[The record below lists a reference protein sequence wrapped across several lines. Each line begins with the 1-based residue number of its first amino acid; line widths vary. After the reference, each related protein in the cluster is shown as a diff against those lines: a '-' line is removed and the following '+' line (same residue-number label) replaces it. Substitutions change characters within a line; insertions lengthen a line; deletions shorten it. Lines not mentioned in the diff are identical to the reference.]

1 MTCGIYCIENKKD
14 KKRYIGYS
22 SNIESRWKHHL
33 HFLSINKHDNS
44 YIQNAWNKFGN
55 KNFIFYVLEECDRE
69 SLIEREVFYI
79 KELKTRR
86 PDGYNL
92 NNGGLGNTGWTPTLE
107 TLSKKSSSVTG
118 KNNPMYGKKH
128 TEKTRK
134 LFSIQRVGT
143 KNGVGNKN
151 NLGLVKKYKNST
163 SLYYGVFKVFY
174 TKKNGEKS
182 IYWRARISINGK
194 EFKLGSYKTEIEAAR
209 SFDKKCWETYKDLSK
224 LNFPDDYK

>member
-1 MTCGIYCIENKKD
+1 M
-14 KKRYIGYS
+14 
-22 SNIESRWKHHL
+22 
-33 HFLSINKHDNS
+33 
-44 YIQNAWNKFGN
+44 
-55 KNFIFYVLEECDRE
+55 EECNTD

-79 KELKTRR
+79 KKLKTRR

-92 NNGGLGNTGWTPTLE
+92 NDGGLGNTGWIPSLE
-107 TLSKKSSSVTG
+107 TLYKKSLSVSG

-128 TEKTRK
+128 SERTRR
-134 LFSIQRVGT
+134 LFSFQRIGT

-163 SLYYGVFKVFY
+163 SSYYGVVKIFY
-174 TKKNGEKS
+174 TKKNKEKS

-194 EFKLGSYKTEIEAAR
+194 EFNLGSHKTEIEAAK
-209 SFDKKCWETYKDLSK
+209 SFDKRCWKTYKDLSK